1 VGSKRKRELSFTHD
15 QVPQSVLAIWPR
27 ALALAAKAE
36 TKTTAQKG
44 YQGGELVYWNEGNR
58 LERAADII

>member
-1 VGSKRKRELSFTHD
+1 MSFTHH

-44 YQGGELVYWNEGNR
+44 YQGGELIYWGEGNR
-58 LERAADII
+58 LERSADII